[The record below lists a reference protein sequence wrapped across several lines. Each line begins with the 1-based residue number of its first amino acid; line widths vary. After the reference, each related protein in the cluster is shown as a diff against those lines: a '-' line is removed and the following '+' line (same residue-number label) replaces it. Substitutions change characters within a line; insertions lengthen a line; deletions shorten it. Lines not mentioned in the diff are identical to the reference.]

1 MGAVIEQDGLRTYY
15 DNNGNIVMQELA
27 SETPR
32 VLDGYQ
38 PPAVDSVQVEGNP
51 RYTFDRGFFNSNE
64 QQKKQLKKT
73 QRELLRD
80 GIKGYFNKYERDFLY
95 PKNEANGVGYSP
107 ATGYP
112 EYENISNTSNYVI
125 HSDGTREDYGLKGQA
140 IDWPKVPNVSMQYPV
155 TRSQYAWPQK
165 PQKQQVAPSAPNTS
179 KDSNAIS
186 EERTKALMQLIMK
199 GVLGTGN
206 AARLAAA
213 KERGYSDLEYAYA
226 RQMVNEYFRNKG
238 K

>member
-15 DNNGNIVMQELA
+15 DNNGNIMMQELA

-32 VLDGYQ
+32 MLDGD
-38 PPAVDSVQVEGNP
+38 PPKQMDSVHVEGNP
-51 RYTFDRGFFNSNE
+51 YYTFDRGFFNSNE
-64 QQKKQLKKT
+64 QQKKQLKKAH
-73 QRELLRD
+73 RALLRD
-80 GIKGYFNKYERDFLY
+80 GVRGSLNKYEHDFLY
-95 PKNEANGVGYSP
+95 PKNEANGMGYNP

-140 IDWPKVPNVSMQYPV
+140 IDWPKVPNVNMQHPV

-165 PQKQQVAPSAPNTS
+165 PQEQQVA
-179 KDSNAIS
+179 SNNSNEVS
-186 EERTKALMQLIMK
+186 EERAKALMQLIVK

-206 AARLAAA
+206 ATRLAAA

>member
-15 DNNGNIVMQELA
+15 DNNGNIMMQELA

-80 GIKGYFNKYERDFLY
+80 GVRGYFNKYERDFLY
-95 PKNEANGVGYSP
+95 PKNEANGVGYNP
-107 ATGYP
+107 VTGYP

-140 IDWPKVPNVSMQYPV
+140 IDWPKVPNVNMQHPV

-165 PQKQQVAPSAPNTS
+165 PQEQQVA
-179 KDSNAIS
+179 SNASNKVS
-186 EERTKALMQLIMK
+186 EERAKALMQLIMK
-199 GVLGTGN
+199 GVLGKGN